1 LLPPARLLPFT
12 VRAAVTVPPEPA
24 SAAVPR
30 ERPPA
35 EKVALP
41 VGAVLP
47 LAAFTV
53 TVKTVDAL
61 WAILAGLAANEAVV
75 AVRGAA
81 TVTVIAVETELVK
94 PPAPV

>member
-1 LLPPARLLPFT
+1 M
-12 VRAAVTVPPEPA
+12 
-24 SAAVPR
+24 
-30 ERPPA
+30 
-35 EKVALP
+35 LP

-61 WAILAGLAANEAVV
+61 WAILAGLAANEAAV

-81 TVTVIAVETELVK
+81 TVSVIAEETELVK
-94 PPAPV
+94 PPAPA